1 MALVTVNTTDT
12 SSCIWVSIHFDV
24 GCVFV
29 FWMGIV
35 CWYGNTR
42 SKVFLDCWSSSG
54 LEAKSWC
61 SLSEQL
67 SAQMTTP
74 APCKRKNPS
83 YRNDIKSR
91 HSEFMSRSAWTGYR
105 MVLTLKLPVIF
116 WSRLCCPW
124 CCVRRLS
131 IQVTTQLG
139 CALPRGVLCFHTFN
153 TPLPSQT
160 ETFR

>member
-1 MALVTVNTTDT
+1 MTVNTTDT
-12 SSCIWVSIHFDV
+12 SSCIWVSVRFDV

-67 SAQMTTP
+67 PAQMTTP
-74 APCKRKNPS
+74 APCKWRNPS
-83 YRNDIKSR
+83 YRHDIKSR
-91 HSEFMSRSAWTGYR
+91 HSEFMSRLAWTGYQIF
-105 MVLTLKLPVIF
+105 LALELPVFF

-124 CCVRRLS
+124 YCIRRLS
-131 IQVTTQLG
+131 AQITTQLG
-139 CALPRGVLCFHTFN
+139 CALPLRGLYFHTCK

-160 ETFR
+160 EIFS